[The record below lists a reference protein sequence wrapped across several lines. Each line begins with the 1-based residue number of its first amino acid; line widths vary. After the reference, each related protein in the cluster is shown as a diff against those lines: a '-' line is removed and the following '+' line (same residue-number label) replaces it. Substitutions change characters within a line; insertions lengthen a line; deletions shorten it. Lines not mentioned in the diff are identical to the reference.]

1 MDKLVVTSMRQ
12 SAGKTSVII
21 GLAKALNRKAGY
33 MKPFG
38 ERLIY
43 RKKKLW
49 DYDAALIANIFEI
62 EESGENMSIGFH
74 PAKLM
79 SMLDEEMTKQKLLEL
94 MSAAGKKKDVVFI
107 EAGKDI
113 TYGSSVYLDAIS
125 LSQYLDAGLLVVASG
140 NEDTI
145 FDDIIFLKKRVRME
159 QATLKGIIINKVAN
173 INEFNEIYLPKIQ
186 QLDVNVLGVIPYYK
200 EFPFFSVNYL
210 ADRLFAKIIAGENNL
225 NGIVENVFI
234 GSVSASAVCKE
245 PLFQTKNKIVIT
257 SGDRSDMIIAAL
269 DSQSTAIVL
278 TNNILPPSNII
289 VKAEKM
295 GIPLLLVS
303 LDSYQTAKQI
313 DDLEALP
320 TKDDKEKIALIEKM
334 ISDHVDIKKL
344 QLAK

>member
-94 MSAAGKKKDVVFI
+94 MSNVGNKKDIVFI

-113 TYGSSVYLDAIS
+113 TYGS
-125 LSQYLDAGLLVVASG
+125 
-140 NEDTI
+140 
-145 FDDIIFLKKRVRME
+145 
-159 QATLKGIIINKVAN
+159 
-173 INEFNEIYLPKIQ
+173 
-186 QLDVNVLGVIPYYK
+186 
-200 EFPFFSVNYL
+200 
-210 ADRLFAKIIAGENNL
+210 
-225 NGIVENVFI
+225 
-234 GSVSASAVCKE
+234 
-245 PLFQTKNKIVIT
+245 
-257 SGDRSDMIIAAL
+257 
-269 DSQSTAIVL
+269 
-278 TNNILPPSNII
+278 
-289 VKAEKM
+289 
-295 GIPLLLVS
+295 
-303 LDSYQTAKQI
+303 
-313 DDLEALP
+313 
-320 TKDDKEKIALIEKM
+320 
-334 ISDHVDIKKL
+334 
-344 QLAK
+344 